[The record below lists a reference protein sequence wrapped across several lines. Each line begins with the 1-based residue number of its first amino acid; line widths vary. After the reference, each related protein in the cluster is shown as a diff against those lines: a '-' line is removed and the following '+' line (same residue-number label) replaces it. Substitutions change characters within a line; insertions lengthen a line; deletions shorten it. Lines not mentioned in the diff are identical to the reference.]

1 MNVRRTVSFLILSLV
16 LLALPIAFRLASFYV
31 GRFPEREVNRPQ
43 LDQIEVPTP
52 PAAQYADETV
62 SPGEGVVVVDMA
74 HENRVEMAELNV
86 LAGRLA
92 ARGHQLVEWTDGD
105 PEEMLL
111 EASAL
116 IVAVPLESYD
126 AEEVAAVQE
135 FVAGGGRVLL
145 IGDPTRYNYLV
156 DEWDWITGVDSD
168 AGYLNSLSAPFGI
181 TFVDDY
187 LYNVSDNEG
196 NYRNIRLT
204 DWSEGTLTEGL
215 DSVVFYAAHSL
226 AVADEGALILADE
239 DTWSSATDRA
249 GGLVVAAQTMKGQVL
264 ALGDLTFMTEPYHT
278 VHDNNRLIASIADF
292 LTGAERTYDLFD
304 FPLSFGAK
312 VAFVYTNDP
321 ELGPA
326 QLQLV
331 DDYERIF
338 EEHDRVLVLAD
349 APDTRAD
356 TIFAGIYS
364 QAGPITATLSEL
376 GVTLV
381 YTPALETE
389 EAEEADET
397 GASAETEVEGEETA
411 EEAGETEEPEE
422 EGPELEPEGRVLVEG
437 LGNYDMSGIGLVAY
451 RGGDEQKLLVVLA
464 ASQEGLANVLGRLP
478 DRDFDDCVQ
487 AETITL
493 CPTGVL
499 SEEIEP
505 SWEPLEAEA
514 EEGEPEEGEEE
525 PEGDGEQ
532 PEGLAG
538 ELVYGDSVSDE
549 LEPGEDHLW
558 RFEGTEGDIVTI
570 LVETTSPDMDLVL
583 ELEDADGTV
592 LTTADDNLS
601 GESEEIRNYELPDTG
616 EYTIRVG
623 DFWDE
628 GGPYTLSLER
638 GTGEEEEISAGV
650 IAFGETVEGTL
661 DENRQALWTFSGEA
675 EQAVTIVLQPDEE
688 SDMSLELKDPD
699 GVTLQVSDSGYSG
712 EEERIEGLL
721 PATGDYQIVVREYWG
736 EAGTYTLTLSEGGEG
751 GILGGS
757 GVLVVSA
764 DIGTPTG
771 EGLTGASLIYDILS
785 PEYDVTLWT
794 LSLDGEISIEEME
807 DYKLVIWCSGD
818 YEGGEDFVLFE
829 YLFAGGSLMVT
840 GAYTVF
846 FEGEETAL
854 LRDLEVSSVASDLT
868 SGFTRGEVI
877 ELTGET
883 EAAVFDSTE
892 DEEGIVPLFL
902 RGPASEQAGDVIAAG
917 LDDELEAVR
926 ALVVGF
932 PFYMIPDE
940 VQVQL
945 LANAMAWFQLTPS
958 S

>member
-1 MNVRRTVSFLILSLV
+1 MNVRRTLSFLILFLV
-16 LLALPIAFRLASFYV
+16 LLALPIAFRYASFYG
-31 GRFPEREVNRPQ
+31 GRFPKREVSRPQ
-43 LDQIEVPTP
+43 LDQIEIPTP

-62 SPGEGVVVVDMA
+62 SPGDGVVVVDLA
-74 HENRVEMAELNV
+74 HGNRVEMAELNV

-92 ARGHQLVEWTDGD
+92 ARGHQLVEWTDGS
-105 PEEMLL
+105 PEEALL

-116 IVAVPLESYD
+116 IVAIPLESYD
-126 AEEVAAVQE
+126 ADEAAAVQE
-135 FVAGGGRVLL
+135 FVASGGRLLL

-156 DEWDWITGVDSD
+156 DEWGWITGVDSD
-168 AGYLNSLSAPFGI
+168 AGYLNSLGAPFGI

-196 NYRNIRLT
+196 NFRNIKLS
-204 DWSEGTLTEGL
+204 DWGESALTEGL

-226 AVADEGALILADE
+226 GVADQGALILADE

-249 GGLVVAAQTMKGQVL
+249 GGLVVAAQTMEGQVL

-278 VHDNNRLIASIADF
+278 VHDNNRLIASVADF
-292 LTGAERTYDLFD
+292 LTGAERAYDLFD

-312 VAFVYTNDP
+312 VAFVYTNNP

-331 DDYERIF
+331 DEYEQIF

-349 APDTRAD
+349 EPDTRTD
-356 TIFAGIYS
+356 TILAGIYS

-381 YTPALETE
+381 YTPTAEIEQTE
-389 EAEEADET
+389 EAEASDET
-397 GASAETEVEGEETA
+397 GILVEEPAEKA
-411 EEAGETEEPEE
+411 EEEEPAAEE
-422 EGPELEPEGRVLVEG
+422 KAPEGQVLVEG

-451 RGGDEQKLLVVLA
+451 RARDGRQLVVVLA

-493 CPTGVL
+493 CPTGVP

-505 SWEPLEAEA
+505 SWEPLEAEP
-514 EEGEPEEGEEE
+514 EEPEPEEGEEE

-532 PEGLAG
+532 PEGVTG
-538 ELVYGDSVSDE
+538 ELAYGDSVSDE
-549 LEPGEDHLW
+549 LEPEEDHLW
-558 RFEGTEGDIVTI
+558 RFEGTEGDLVTI
-570 LVETTSPDMDLVL
+570 LVETTSADMDLVL
-583 ELEDADGTV
+583 ELEDADGAV

-601 GESEEIRNYELPDTG
+601 GESEEISNYELSDTG
-616 EYTIRVG
+616 DYFIRVT

-638 GTGEEEEISAGV
+638 GTGEEETAAGV
-650 IAFGETVEGTL
+650 IDFGESVEGTL
-661 DENRQALWTFSGEA
+661 EEDQQAVWTFSGEA

-688 SDMSLELKDPD
+688 SDLSLELRDAD
-699 GVTLQVSDSGYSG
+699 GVTLEVSDSGYSG

-721 PATGDYQIVVREYWG
+721 PATGDYQIVVKEYWG
-736 EAGTYTLTLSEGGEG
+736 EGGTYVLTLSEGGEG

-764 DIGTPTG
+764 DTGTPTG
-771 EGLTGASLIYDILS
+771 EGLTGASLIYDLLS
-785 PEYDVTLWT
+785 PEYEVTLWT
-794 LSLDGEISIEEME
+794 LSLDGELSIEDME
-807 DYKLVIWCSGD
+807 DYRLIIWCSGD
-818 YEGGEDFVLFE
+818 YEGGEDFVLLE

-840 GAYTVF
+840 GAYPVF

-868 SGFTRGEVI
+868 GGFTAGEVI

-883 EAAVFDSTE
+883 QAAVFDSTE

-932 PFYMIPDE
+932 PFYMMPDE
-940 VQVQL
+940 VQIQL
-945 LANAMAWFQLTPS
+945 LANAMAWFELAPS
-958 S
+958 P

>member
-1 MNVRRTVSFLILSLV
+1 MNVRRTLSFLILFLV
-16 LLALPIAFRLASFYV
+16 LLALPIAFRYAFFYG
-31 GRFPEREVNRPQ
+31 GRFPEREVSRPQ
-43 LDQIEVPTP
+43 LDRIEVPTP

-74 HENRVEMAELNV
+74 HENRIEMAELNV

-92 ARGHQLVEWTDGD
+92 ARGHQLVEWTEGD
-105 PEEMLL
+105 LEEMLL
-111 EASAL
+111 RASAL
-116 IVAVPLESYD
+116 IVAIPLESYD
-126 AEEVAAVQE
+126 ADEVAAVQD
-135 FVAGGGRVLL
+135 FVASGGRVLL

-156 DEWDWITGVDSD
+156 DDWGWITGIDSD
-168 AGYLNSLSAPFGI
+168 AGYLNSLGASFGI

-196 NYRNIRLT
+196 NYRNIRLG
-204 DWSEGTLTEGL
+204 DWSDSALTEGL

-226 AVADEGALILADE
+226 AVAEEGALILADE

-249 GGLVVAAQTMKGQVL
+249 GGLVVAAQTMEGRVL

-278 VHDNNRLIASIADF
+278 VHDNNRLIASVADF
-292 LTGAERTYDLFD
+292 LTGAERSYDLFD

-312 VAFVYTNDP
+312 VAFVYTNNP

-326 QLQLV
+326 QLQVV
-331 DDYERIF
+331 DGYERLF

-349 APDTRAD
+349 QADTRTD

-364 QAGPITATLSEL
+364 QAGPITGTLSEL

-381 YTPALETE
+381 YTPTGEIEETE
-389 EAEEADET
+389 ETDETATSDETDVEVEEA
-397 GASAETEVEGEETA
+397 
-411 EEAGETEEPEE
+411 AGEAEEPEE
-422 EGPELEPEGRVLVEG
+422 SEEEEPEGQVLVEG

-451 RGGDEQKLLVVLA
+451 RGGDEQQLLVVLA

-478 DRDFDDCVQ
+478 IRDFEDCVQ
-487 AETITL
+487 ADTITL
-493 CPTGVL
+493 CPTGVV

-505 SWEPLEAEA
+505 SWEPLEAEP
-514 EEGEPEEGEEE
+514 EEPEPEEDGEG

-538 ELVYGDSVSDE
+538 ELAYGDSVSDE

-558 RFEGTEGDIVTI
+558 QFEGTEGDIVTI
-570 LVETTSPDMDLVL
+570 LVETTSSEMDPVL

-601 GESEEIRNYELPDTG
+601 GESEEISDYELPDTG
-616 EYTIRVG
+616 DYVIRVG

-628 GGPYTLSLER
+628 GGPYTLSLEL
-638 GTGEEEEISAGV
+638 GTGEEEEETTGGV
-650 IAFGETVEGTL
+650 IDFGETVEG
-661 DENRQALWTFSGEA
+661 ALEEDQRAIWTFSGEA
-675 EQAVTIVLQPDEE
+675 EQAVVIVAQPDEE
-688 SDMSLELKDPD
+688 SDLSLELKDPD
-699 GVTLQVSDSGYSG
+699 GVTLEVSDSGYSG

-721 PATGDYQIVVREYWG
+721 PAAGDYQIVVKEFWN
-736 EAGTYTLTLSEGGEG
+736 EAATYTLTLLEGGEG
-751 GILGGS
+751 GVLGGS

-764 DIGTPTG
+764 DTGTPMG
-771 EGLTGASLIYDILS
+771 EGLTGANLVYDILS
-785 PEYDVTLWT
+785 PDYDVTLWT
-794 LSLDGEISIEEME
+794 LSADGEIPIEDME
-807 DYKLVIWCSGD
+807 EYKLIIWCSGD

-829 YLFAGGSLMVT
+829 YLFSGGSLMVT
-840 GAYTVF
+840 GAYPVF

-868 SGFTRGEVI
+868 GGFTPGEVI

-892 DEEGIVPLFL
+892 DEEGLIPLFL

-917 LDDELEAVR
+917 LDDDTEAIR

-932 PFYMIPDE
+932 PFYLVPDE

-945 LANAMAWFQLTPS
+945 LANAMTWFELAPAP
-958 S
+958 

>member
-1 MNVRRTVSFLILSLV
+1 MNVRRTLSFLILFLV
-16 LLALPIAFRLASFYV
+16 LLALPIAFRAASFYV
-31 GRFPEREVNRPQ
+31 GRFPQREVSRPQ

-62 SPGEGVVVVDMA
+62 SPGDGVVVVDMA

-92 ARGHQLVEWTDGD
+92 ARGHQLVEWTDGSL
-105 PEEMLL
+105 EEALL

-126 AEEVAAVQE
+126 ADEVAAVQE
-135 FVAGGGRVLL
+135 FVASGGRLLL
-145 IGDPTRYNYLV
+145 IGDPTRFNYLV
-156 DEWDWITGVDSD
+156 DEWGWITGVDSD
-168 AGYLNSLSAPFGI
+168 AGYLNGLSAPFGI

-196 NYRNIRLT
+196 NFRNIKLS
-204 DWSEGTLTEGL
+204 DWGESALTEGL

-226 AVADEGALILADE
+226 GVAHEGALILADE

-249 GGLVVAAQTMKGQVL
+249 GGLVVAAQTMEGQVL

-278 VHDNNRLIASIADF
+278 VHDNNRLIASVADF
-292 LTGAERTYDLFD
+292 LTAAKRAYDLFD

-312 VAFVYTNDP
+312 VAFVYTNNP

-326 QLQLV
+326 QLQMV
-331 DDYERIF
+331 DEYERIF

-349 APDTRAD
+349 EPDTRTD
-356 TIFAGIYS
+356 TILAGIYS
-364 QAGPITATLSEL
+364 QAGPITTTLSEL

-381 YTPALETE
+381 YTPALEVE
-389 EAEEADET
+389 ESQEAEEVEETETSEET
-397 GASAETEVEGEETA
+397 GAEVEEPAEEVEGEEPK
-411 EEAGETEEPEE
+411 G
-422 EGPELEPEGRVLVEG
+422 EPEGQVLVEG
-437 LGNYDMSGIGLVAY
+437 LGNYDMSGIGLIAY
-451 RGGDEQKLLVVLA
+451 RAGDGRQLLVVLA

-487 AETITL
+487 ADTITL
-493 CPTGVL
+493 CPTGVA

-505 SWEPLEAEA
+505 SWEPREAE
-514 EEGEPEEGEEE
+514 PDEGEEKPE
-525 PEGDGEQ
+525 EDGEPPEGVT
-532 PEGLAG
+532 G
-538 ELVYGDSVSDE
+538 ELAYGDSVSDE
-549 LEPGEDHLW
+549 LEPEEDHLW
-558 RFEGTEGDIVTI
+558 RFEGAEGDVVTV
-570 LVETTSPDMDLVL
+570 LVETTSTDMDLVL

-601 GESEEIRNYELPDTG
+601 GESEEISNHELPDTG
-616 EYTIRVG
+616 DYFIRVA

-638 GTGEEEEISAGV
+638 GTAEEEEEMIAGV
-650 IAFGETVEGTL
+650 IAIGETVEGTL
-661 DENRQALWTFSGEA
+661 EEDQQAIWTFSGEA

-688 SDMSLELKDPD
+688 SDLSLELRDAD
-699 GVTLQVSDSGYSG
+699 GVTLEVSDSGYSG

-721 PATGDYQIVVREYWG
+721 PAAGDYQIVIKEYWG
-736 EAGTYTLTLSEGGEG
+736 EAGTYTLALSEGGEG

-764 DIGTPTG
+764 DTGTPTG
-771 EGLTGASLIYDILS
+771 EGLTGASLVYDILS

-794 LSLDGEISIEEME
+794 LSLDGELSIEDLE
-807 DYKLVIWCSGD
+807 DYRLIIWCSGD
-818 YEGGEDFVLFE
+818 YEGGENFVLFE

-840 GAYTVF
+840 GAYPVF

-868 SGFTRGEVI
+868 DGFAPGEVI

-883 EAAVFDSTE
+883 QAAVFDSTE

-902 RGPASEQAGDVIAAG
+902 RGPTSEQAGDVIAAG
-917 LDDELEAVR
+917 LDDETEAIR

-932 PFYMIPDE
+932 PFYMMPEE
-940 VQVQL
+940 VQVQV
-945 LANAMAWFQLTPS
+945 LANAMAWFELAPS
-958 S
+958 P